1 MTFHSV
7 SDNQSPLFEN
17 CPDRSSNIFTYPND
31 ENEAYYR
38 LTLPLMAV
46 RDNEPASQIEQSVI
60 VRQQGEITFGA
71 MDYDMDNF

>member
-1 MTFHSV
+1 
-7 SDNQSPLFEN
+7 
-17 CPDRSSNIFTYPND
+17 
-31 ENEAYYR
+31 
-38 LTLPLMAV
+38 MAL